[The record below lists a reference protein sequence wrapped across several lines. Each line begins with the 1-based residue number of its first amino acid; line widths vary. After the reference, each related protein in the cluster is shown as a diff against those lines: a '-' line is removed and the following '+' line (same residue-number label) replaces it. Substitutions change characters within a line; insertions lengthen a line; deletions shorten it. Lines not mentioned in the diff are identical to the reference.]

1 MLLRPGFTLSLSL
14 TNMSHSEDKFETKAL
29 AEELREPRLSKRAI
43 TFRRYRDPSTSLSI
57 LQLSYSSLF
66 SIRNPDPP
74 PPKPS
79 IHDAVLTPEASAGFF
94 NRLWFVWVTP
104 LLSLGYA
111 RPLEASDLYKLPDEH
126 SSTQIA
132 NAILTS
138 FERQRKRAVIYNE
151 RLANGQVGPGIKGLW
166 WSIRGIRAEREKA
179 WREKDGKRKASL
191 TLAMNDSVKWL
202 FWSAGILKVIG
213 DTAQVTSPLVVKV

>member
-1 MLLRPGFTLSLSL
+1 
-14 TNMSHSEDKFETKAL
+14 MSHSGDKFETKAI
-29 AEELREPRLSKRAI
+29 AEEFDESKSDGLPKRVPI
-43 TFRRYRDPSTSLSI
+43 FRRYRHPSPSSTIPELSH
-57 LQLSYSSLF
+57 SSLF
-66 SIRNPDPP
+66 SIKDPSP

-94 NRLWFVWVTP
+94 DRLWFIWVTP

-111 RPLEASDLYKLPDEH
+111 RPLEASDLYRLRDEH
-126 SSTQIA
+126 SSTRIA
-132 NAILTS
+132 STILAS
-138 FERQRKRAVIYNE
+138 FDHRRKQAAVYNE

-179 WREKDGKRKASL
+179 WRERDGKRKASL
-191 TLAMNDSVKWL
+191 ILAMNDSVKWH